1 MPGWVRQTPRE
12 AQPAG
17 GVREI
22 RRLETR
28 ARLFDTALAEIG
40 RAGLA
45 GADVSAIAS
54 AAGVVRGTFYFHF
67 PTKEHVL
74 VELERSEEVRIV
86 EELGAPHSGADD
98 LMSVLSLLVRHV
110 AAAER
115 RLGSVVFRDMLGL
128 HFSSTRPAEDQ
139 LAEHPLAEFVIAAI
153 TRAQKEVGSRRSG
166 RERTRDVLSHR
177 TVRAAGH
184 RRSRRRNGG
193 RRAESVCNDH
203 REGNGNAMNGIDGYR
218 DFLKRRDGRPICSTG
233 GWRIAKTSSWPRDQP
248 HPDIHLADRARFC
261 GTSAA
266 ADPSQAW
273 TGRCCSCWR
282 PPS

>member
-1 MPGWVRQTPRE
+1 MGPPNATAE

-86 EELGAPHSGADD
+86 EELGAAHSGADD

-110 AAAER
+110 ATAER

-139 LAEHPLAEFVIAAI
+139 LTEHPLAEFVIAAI
-153 TRAQKEVGSRRSG
+153 TRAQKEG
-166 RERTRDVLSHR
+166 RVAPKQDASELAMFFLTGLFALLATGAQDAATADAVLSR
-177 TVRAAGH
+177 YVATIVKGMETR
-184 RRSRRRNGG
+184 
-193 RRAESVCNDH
+193 
-203 REGNGNAMNGIDGYR
+203 
-218 DFLKRRDGRPICSTG
+218 
-233 GWRIAKTSSWPRDQP
+233 
-248 HPDIHLADRARFC
+248 
-261 GTSAA
+261 
-266 ADPSQAW
+266 
-273 TGRCCSCWR
+273 
-282 PPS
+282 